1 MVYLIQ
7 QTAQSPQKSR
17 IRMLE
22 TGIKGYQELT
32 VKEED
37 TAKVHKSGTLDVLAT
52 PRMAALMEETA
63 WKSVAGELEE
73 NMGTVG
79 TKLDLEHLAPTPVGM
94 KIWCESV
101 LTGVDGRKLTFSITA
116 FDGAGKIGQGLH
128 ERFIIEE
135 TKFQSKADKKKQA

>member
-1 MVYLIQ
+1 MVE
-7 QTAQSPQKSR
+7 P
-17 IRMLE
+17 
-22 TGIKGYQELT
+22 GNKGYQELT